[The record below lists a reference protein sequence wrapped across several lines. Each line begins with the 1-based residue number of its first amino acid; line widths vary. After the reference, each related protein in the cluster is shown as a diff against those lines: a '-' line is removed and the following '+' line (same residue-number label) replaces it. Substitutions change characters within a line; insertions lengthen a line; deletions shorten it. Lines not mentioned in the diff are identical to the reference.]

1 MSPFAK
7 FMQRSRERPAA
18 PPAPA
23 AANNASPVVSAPG
36 IAPEQAPADGKPA
49 AASDNP
55 QRNKPCAS

>member
-18 PPAPA
+18 QPAPA
-23 AANNASPVVSAPG
+23 AANNAPVVAAPG
-36 IAPEQAPADGKPA
+36 IAPEQAPVDGKPA

-55 QRNKPCAS
+55 QRSDPCAS